1 MSLVLK
7 GAGGIASGYNLVPT
21 GQSVPWGTGGTNTG
35 PGINFGPGGIS
46 GCANVGGV
54 QVCGE
59 IPFGD
64 GGGTPPSD
72 TPPAGSM
79 PGTNLSP
86 SGGSTCPDGYVEI
99 GGQCF
104 ATSVGAY
111 APGGQPA
118 TVPSSNG
125 GVPKV
130 PAVRMVTPI
139 LPASMPKP
147 SGYCLNK
154 SGYYRRDPLDGGAI
168 KYIPPKSVWRRYRRT
183 NPGNSKAVSRAL
195 SRIKGAKNMAKS
207 LSDVRIHNSC
217 KCK

>member
-1 MSLVLK
+1 MSLLLG
-7 GAGGIASGYNLVPT
+7 GATKIASGFNLVPGG
-21 GQSVPWGTGGTNTG
+21 GQTVPWGTGGTNT
-35 PGINFGPGGIS
+35 GINFGPGGIS
-46 GCANVGGV
+46 GCANIGGV

-59 IPFGD
+59 IPFG
-64 GGGTPPSD
+64 GGDSPPQD

-86 SGGSTCPDGYVEI
+86 GAGSTCPDGYVEI

-118 TVPSSNG
+118 TVPSTNG
-125 GVPKV
+125 AVPKV
-130 PAVRMVTPI
+130 PSVQMVTPI

-147 SGYCLNK
+147 PGYCLNK

-168 KYIPPKSVWRRYRRT
+168 KYIPPKSVWRRYRRK
-183 NPGNSKAVSRAL
+183 NPMNAKALSRAL
-195 SRIKGAKNMAKS
+195 KRVEGATKIKDTLKGLRLPDKKCG
-207 LSDVRIHNSC
+207 C
-217 KCK
+217 K